1 MSFGVRARPE
11 PLSLFGP
18 YYQRESQ
25 LADETGLFEY
35 RSATRYVAMRSRYD
49 SPAMRWL
56 LLNLDREIDG
66 PAFRT
71 LKHDRTTTV
80 GITSRD
86 GRALVVKRYNTKN
99 PWHFLRRS
107 VRRSRARNCFDFA
120 RRLLQ
125 LDVPVAPPV
134 ALVEARLGPL
144 KGRSWL
150 ISEFVHGEVC
160 LDFVTAHASQHQAAE
175 IAARLE
181 RIFQALARA
190 RITHGDMKATNF
202 ILREKRIPVL
212 LDLDG
217 MRYHDSDASYQRGHE
232 RDVARFRKNW
242 RERPDLAACFNRV
255 QW

>member
-1 MSFGVRARPE
+1 MIPGIRRRPE

-18 YYQRESQ
+18 YYRREWQ
-25 LADETGLFEY
+25 LADESGLLEY
-35 RSATRYVAMRSRYD
+35 RSPTRRIVLRCRYD

-56 LLNLDREIDG
+56 LLNLDREIDD

-86 GRALVVKRYNTKN
+86 GRGLVVKRYNTKN

-120 RRLLQ
+120 RLLMERE
-125 LDVPVAPPV
+125 VPVAPPV
-134 ALVEARLGPL
+134 ALVESRLGPL
-144 KGRSWL
+144 RGRSWL
-150 ISEFVHGEVC
+150 VSEFVHGEVC
-160 LDFVTAHASQHQAAE
+160 LEYVTGQATQQQAAE

-202 ILREKRIPVL
+202 VLRERRMPVL

-217 MRYHDSDASYQRGHE
+217 MRRHDSDASYQRWHQ
-232 RDVARFRKNW
+232 RDLARFRKNW
-242 RERPDLAACFNRV
+242 QQRPDLAACFNRV